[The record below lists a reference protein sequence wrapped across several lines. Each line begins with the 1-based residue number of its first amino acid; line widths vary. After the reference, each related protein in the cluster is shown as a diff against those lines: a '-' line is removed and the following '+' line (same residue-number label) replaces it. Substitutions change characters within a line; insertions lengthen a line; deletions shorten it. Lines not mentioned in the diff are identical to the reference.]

1 LYRFEIIDV
10 VAGDNVFDG
19 NVEHDSDAEQ
29 AGSGS
34 DDDAS
39 HDEKLAIDCENDEV
53 DWEAADRAAERFR
66 RNESNRSR
74 KKRERQSYNVVLF
87 GVDPLGRSVSCH
99 VLGFRPYFYVQVPP
113 HWSKS
118 QIRTRV
124 FQPML
129 QKLRVSARTIGM
141 SSDILYDSVLMGFD
155 NGKKYPFVKLDF
167 PSMAMYRRA
176 KSLFLDANDE
186 PIRHD
191 GAVAFET
198 NLDPMFR
205 LFHKT
210 DVPPAAWVELRPR
223 SYKVETRNTMTRCQ
237 IAIETKSDALAPFE
251 TTELA
256 PKIEMSWDIECTSSH
271 GDFPQANKTWRKPAV
286 ELYELLSGEKDQAER
301 ADRARKYVT
310 AAALREK
317 GPLSTIHVRPE
328 IVTPADKLAFQL
340 TVALWQVPDRIWGDN
355 VDREEAVRLLSNSLN
370 RAIRSTP
377 PMRLPGPAV
386 PMPMDT
392 PMATLAQMALAAKKP
407 APPGQA
413 FRLYPQRQRKI
424 TGDPII
430 QIGAVVSQQG
440 RPVQQYILTLGT
452 CAPIPGKHVIC
463 CETEKELLCKWA
475 QFVNLIDPDTM
486 IGHNIFGFDERYLYL
501 RAKELG
507 CLAEFTTFGRL
518 TAQPIELEERR
529 LASSAMGDNRMYK
542 LSVLGRVQVDLLTYV
557 RRAYPNLDSYKLDAL
572 AAQYINDKVVSIQ
585 PLPQADGEGQFEI
598 VCKDASGLRP
608 GNYLVLIDSEADF
621 YQDGAKFRVESITP
635 IAETKQQRIVC
646 AGTLEAG
653 YNSPPIQK
661 WAAGKDDVSPKD
673 IFRLFEGTADDRA
686 RIAKYCVQDCQLV
699 LDLYEKLAVFNNS
712 MAMANVCWVPLS
724 CIFMRGVGV
733 RIESFMFY
741 ECDKI
746 GQRIPVLKKPEQNG
760 PSDGK
765 KPWEMD
771 SDEEGDDAEGD
782 EEEPAARGGGGDD
795 APDNLDNWYEGAIVL
810 EPRKGLYLDDP
821 VAVVDFASLYPS
833 SEISE
838 MISHDRHVCSR
849 LYDLDG
855 NLKETVDVFGN
866 PIPGGVP
873 KYDNI
878 AGVRY
883 VDIPYDMYE
892 IDPTDKRK
900 HPRKLRVGV
909 RVDRWAQVPGATV
922 PRILQQL
929 LAARKRTRKLAAQFV
944 DSDPFKAGLLEAAQL
959 AYKTVANSL
968 YGQMGSRTFKIR
980 CMQVAA
986 STTAYGR
993 RQIMFT
999 CDMIQHVYGGGRDP
1013 RCDAVI
1019 VYGDTDSVFVMFQPK
1034 DAAGNVLKGE
1044 AAMKPSQA
1052 LANEAGKLVSSF
1064 LKPPQDLEFDK
1075 IMHPFALFNKKR
1087 YVGVLYEQDDRT
1099 GELLNRGM
1107 KSMGLALK
1115 RRDNAP
1121 IVKVVLGGAVNR
1133 IMKRDL
1139 IGSIQFVRDKCQELI
1154 DGRIPLHKLTVTKSL
1169 RPEYKTNPPA
1179 HKILADRVAD
1189 RDPGNKFSSS
1199 DRVPYVYVDKRPK
1212 PKLQGHRIETPQ
1224 YVREHKLPVDYAHY
1238 LTDQIANPVGQLY
1251 ALALETMPEY
1261 KRYAA
1266 RESWPTGYWER
1277 RIAQAE
1283 KEHANDKHYEF
1294 LDKALKAI
1302 DKQRA
1307 KVASNILFESVL
1319 RTVTNRNNR
1328 QPTIKGFFQ
1337 ATAA

>member
-1 LYRFEIIDV
+1 M
-10 VAGDNVFDG
+10 A
-19 NVEHDSDAEQ
+19 
-29 AGSGS
+29 
-34 DDDAS
+34 
-39 HDEKLAIDCENDEV
+39 
-53 DWEAADRAAERFR
+53 
-66 RNESNRSR
+66 
-74 KKRERQSYNVVLF
+74 LF
-87 GVDPLGRSVSCH
+87 
-99 VLGFRPYFYVQVPP
+99 
-113 HWSKS
+113 
-118 QIRTRV
+118 
-124 FQPML
+124 
-129 QKLRVSARTIGM
+129 
-141 SSDILYDSVLMGFD
+141 
-155 NGKKYPFVKLDF
+155 
-167 PSMAMYRRA
+167 RRA
-176 KSLFLDANDE
+176 KSLFLDNKDE
-186 PIRHD
+186 NIRTD
-191 GAVAFET
+191 GAAAFET

-210 DVPPAAWVELRPR
+210 NVQPAGWVELHAK
-223 SYKVETRNTMTRCQ
+223 SYKVESRNSMTRCQ
-237 IAIETKSDALAPFE
+237 IAIETQWDALHPFE
-251 TTELA
+251 TTQLA

-271 GDFPQANKTWRKPAV
+271 GDFPQANKTWRKPAM
-286 ELYELLSGEKDQAER
+286 ELYDILTASKFAHGQKAKDER
-301 ADRARKYVT
+301 ADLARKHII
-310 AAALREK
+310 AAAVFPDRVKDKDE
-317 GPLSTIHVRPE
+317 LSLSSIHVRPE
-328 IVTPADKLAFQL
+328 IVTDADKLAFQL
-340 TVALWQVPDRIWGDN
+340 TVARWQVPGHIWGDN
-355 VDREEAVRLLSNSLN
+355 MDRDEAIRLLSNSLN
-370 RAIRSTP
+370 RAIRHTP
-377 PMRLPGPAV
+377 AMRLPEPAE
-386 PMPMDT
+386 PLPLETPMDT
-392 PMATLAQMALAAKKP
+392 LVQISMAASRP
-407 APPGQA
+407 APAGQA
-413 FRLYPQRQRKI
+413 YRLYPQRQRKI

-440 RPVQQYILTLGT
+440 RPVREYVLTLGS

-507 CLAEFTTFGRL
+507 CLSEFTTFGRL

-542 LSVLGRVQVDLLTYV
+542 LSVLGRVQVDLLHYV
-557 RRAYPNLDSYKLDAL
+557 RRAFPNLDSYKLDAL
-572 AAQYINDKVVSIQ
+572 AAQYINDKVESITPVSK
-585 PLPQADGEGQFEI
+585 DQFEI

-608 GNYLVLIDSEADF
+608 GNYLVLVDAEADF
-621 YQDGAKFRVESITP
+621 YQDGAKFRVESIAATDDG
-635 IAETKQQRIVC
+635 KRQRIVC
-646 AGTLEAG
+646 NGCLEEG
-653 YNSPPIQK
+653 YQSPPIVK
-661 WAAGKDDVSPKD
+661 WATGKDDVSPKD
-673 IFRLFEGTADDRA
+673 IFRLFKGTADDRA
-686 RIAKYCVQDCQLV
+686 RVAKYCVQDCQLV

-712 MAMANVCWVPLS
+712 MAMANVCWVPLT

-741 ECDKI
+741 ECDKV
-746 GQRIPVLKKPEQNG
+746 GQRIPVLKKPDQNG
-760 PSDGK
+760 MSDGK

-771 SDEEGDDAEGD
+771 GSDDDDAEGD
-782 EEEPAARGGGGDD
+782 EEEPAAKQADD
-795 APDNLDNWYEGAIVL
+795 GPDSLDNWYEGAIVL
-810 EPRKGLYLDDP
+810 EPRKGIYLDDP

-833 SEISE
+833 TEISE
-838 MISHDRHVCSR
+838 TISHDRHVCSR

-855 NLKETVDVFGN
+855 NLKDVVDVYGN
-866 PIPGGVP
+866 SIPGGVS
-873 KYDNI
+873 KYDNLK
-878 AGVRY
+878 GVHY

-892 IDPTDKRK
+892 IDPEDKRK

-922 PRILQQL
+922 PRILKQL
-929 LAARKRTRKLAAQFV
+929 LAARKKTRKLAAQFI

-999 CDMIQHVYGGGRDP
+999 CDVIDKVYGGGRDP

-1019 VYGDTDSVFVMFQPK
+1019 VYGDTDSVFVMFRPK
-1034 DAAGNVLKGE
+1034 DAAGNVLKGD

-1087 YVGVLYEQDDRT
+1087 YVGVLYEEDGRT
-1099 GELLNRGM
+1099 GELVSKGM

-1139 IGSIQFVRDKCQELI
+1139 IGSIQFVRDKCRELI

-1169 RPEYKTNPPA
+1169 RAEYKTNPPG
-1179 HKILADRVAD
+1179 HKILADRIGD
-1189 RDPGNKFSSS
+1189 RDPGNKPASN
-1199 DRVPYVYVDKRPK
+1199 DRIPYVYVDVRPK

-1238 LTDQIANPVGQLY
+1238 LTDQIAKPVGQLY

-1266 RESWPTGYWER
+1266 RENWSADYWER
-1277 RIAQAE
+1277 RLAQAE
-1283 KEHANDKHYEF
+1283 KDHAHDKHYEHI
-1294 LDKALKAI
+1294 DKALKAI

-1307 KVASNILFESVL
+1307 TIASKLLFEDVL

-1328 QPTIKGFFQ
+1328 QPTIMGFFQ
-1337 ATAA
+1337 AAAA